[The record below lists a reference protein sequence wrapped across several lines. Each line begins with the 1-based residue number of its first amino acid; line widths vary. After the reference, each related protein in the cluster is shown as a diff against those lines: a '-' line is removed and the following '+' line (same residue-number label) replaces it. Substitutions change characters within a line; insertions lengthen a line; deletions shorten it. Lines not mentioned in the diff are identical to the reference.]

1 MYEEGIRVKH
11 VLAFDYGASSGRAIL
26 GSYDGERLT
35 LKEIHRFSNDPVMVG
50 GSLHWDIL
58 RLYHELKQGIL
69 KAKKET
75 GISIDSIGID
85 TWGVDF
91 GLLDKNDV
99 LLGNPYH
106 YRDSYTDG
114 MIEEALR
121 VVSRERIYKDT
132 GIAFQKF
139 NTLYQLLA
147 LVKNKSTL
155 LENAETL
162 LFTPDLLNFFLT
174 GNKSCEFTIASTSQ
188 MLLAGRGTWAYD
200 LLNELGIP
208 IQILPEIIDSCNF
221 VGKLRKSV
229 QDELGINEIPVI
241 AVASHDTGS
250 AVISAPLEDSNDAY
264 ISSGTWSLLG
274 TEREKPVINEKTLKY
289 NYTNEGGINRT
300 VRLLVNI
307 MGLWVYQECRR
318 AWRKQGIEISYD
330 EMDAMAEAAK
340 PFQSFIDVD
349 DETFYSPGNM
359 PEKVVEFC
367 KKTGQSAPADK
378 GSIIRIVMESLALKY
393 RSSVEGLEEI
403 VGNRVPALHI
413 VGGGCKNTVLSQY
426 TADVLNRP
434 ITAGP
439 IEATAIGNV
448 MSQLIALKEIEDVKQ
463 AREVV
468 KRSFPTEEYQPENPD
483 LWEDAYGRY
492 MGIISALE

>member
-1 MYEEGIRVKH
+1 
-11 VLAFDYGASSGRAIL
+11 
-26 GSYDGERLT
+26 
-35 LKEIHRFSNDPVMVG
+35 
-50 GSLHWDIL
+50 
-58 RLYHELKQGIL
+58 
-69 KAKKET
+69 
-75 GISIDSIGID
+75 
-85 TWGVDF
+85 
-91 GLLDKNDV
+91 
-99 LLGNPYH
+99 
-106 YRDSYTDG
+106 
-114 MIEEALR
+114 
-121 VVSRERIYKDT
+121 
-132 GIAFQKF
+132 
-139 NTLYQLLA
+139 
-147 LVKNKSTL
+147 
-155 LENAETL
+155 
-162 LFTPDLLNFFLT
+162 
-174 GNKSCEFTIASTSQ
+174 

-349 DETFYSPGNM
+349 DETFIVLVTCLKKWLNSVKNRAECACRQRKYYKNCNGEPC
-359 PEKVVEFC
+359 PEIQKF
-367 KKTGQSAPADK
+367 S
-378 GSIIRIVMESLALKY
+378 
-393 RSSVEGLEEI
+393 
-403 VGNRVPALHI
+403 
-413 VGGGCKNTVLSQY
+413 
-426 TADVLNRP
+426 
-434 ITAGP
+434 
-439 IEATAIGNV
+439 
-448 MSQLIALKEIEDVKQ
+448 
-463 AREVV
+463 
-468 KRSFPTEEYQPENPD
+468 
-483 LWEDAYGRY
+483 GRFRRNS
-492 MGIISALE
+492 G

>member
-1 MYEEGIRVKH
+1 MKH

-147 LVKNKSTL
+147 LVKINQHCLKM
-155 LENAETL
+155 
-162 LFTPDLLNFFLT
+162 PKPCFLH
-174 GNKSCEFTIASTSQ
+174 
-188 MLLAGRGTWAYD
+188 L
-200 LLNELGIP
+200 
-208 IQILPEIIDSCNF
+208 
-221 VGKLRKSV
+221 
-229 QDELGINEIPVI
+229 
-241 AVASHDTGS
+241 
-250 AVISAPLEDSNDAY
+250 
-264 ISSGTWSLLG
+264 
-274 TEREKPVINEKTLKY
+274 
-289 NYTNEGGINRT
+289 
-300 VRLLVNI
+300 
-307 MGLWVYQECRR
+307 
-318 AWRKQGIEISYD
+318 
-330 EMDAMAEAAK
+330 
-340 PFQSFIDVD
+340 
-349 DETFYSPGNM
+349 TF
-359 PEKVVEFC
+359 
-367 KKTGQSAPADK
+367 
-378 GSIIRIVMESLALKY
+378 
-393 RSSVEGLEEI
+393 
-403 VGNRVPALHI
+403 
-413 VGGGCKNTVLSQY
+413 
-426 TADVLNRP
+426 
-434 ITAGP
+434 
-439 IEATAIGNV
+439 
-448 MSQLIALKEIEDVKQ
+448 
-463 AREVV
+463 
-468 KRSFPTEEYQPENPD
+468 
-483 LWEDAYGRY
+483 
-492 MGIISALE
+492 

>member
-1 MYEEGIRVKH
+1 
-11 VLAFDYGASSGRAIL
+11 
-26 GSYDGERLT
+26 
-35 LKEIHRFSNDPVMVG
+35 
-50 GSLHWDIL
+50 
-58 RLYHELKQGIL
+58 
-69 KAKKET
+69 
-75 GISIDSIGID
+75 
-85 TWGVDF
+85 
-91 GLLDKNDV
+91 
-99 LLGNPYH
+99 
-106 YRDSYTDG
+106 
-114 MIEEALR
+114 
-121 VVSRERIYKDT
+121 
-132 GIAFQKF
+132 
-139 NTLYQLLA
+139 
-147 LVKNKSTL
+147 
-155 LENAETL
+155 
-162 LFTPDLLNFFLT
+162 
-174 GNKSCEFTIASTSQ
+174 

-413 VGGGCKNTVLSQY
+413 VGGGCKNTILSQY

-434 ITAGP
+434 VTAGP

>member
-1 MYEEGIRVKH
+1 MRH

-26 GSYDGERLT
+26 GSFDGEKLN

-50 GSLHWDIL
+50 ESLHWDVL

-69 KAKKET
+69 IGYKET
-75 GISIDSIGID
+75 GGNIDSIGID

-99 LLGNPYH
+99 LLGNPFH
-106 YRDSYTDG
+106 YRDSRTDG
-114 MIEEALR
+114 MIEEALK
-121 VVSRERIYKDT
+121 VVSRERIYNDT

-147 LVKNKSTL
+147 MVKNKSTI

-162 LFTPDLLNFFLT
+162 LFMPDLFAFFLT
-174 GNKSCEFTIASTSQ
+174 GNKTCEYTIASTSQ

-200 LLNELGIP
+200 LLNELDIP
-208 IQILPEIIDSCNF
+208 VQILPEITDPCTC
-221 VGKLRKSV
+221 VGTLRQSV
-229 QDELGINEIPVI
+229 QDELGVKDIPVI
-241 AVASHDTGS
+241 AVACHDTAS
-250 AVISAPLEDSNDAY
+250 AVISAPLESSNDAY

-274 TEREKPVINEKTLKY
+274 TEREKPVINDKTLKH

-300 VRLLVNI
+300 VRLLSNI

-330 EMDAMAEAAK
+330 EMDALAAAAK
-340 PFQSFIDVD
+340 PFQAFIDVD
-349 DETFYSPGNM
+349 YDTFYSPGNM
-359 PEKVVEFC
+359 PEKVVDYC
-367 KKTGQSAPADK
+367 MKTGQDAPSDK
-378 GSIIRIVMESLALKY
+378 GSIIRIVMESLAMKY
-393 RSSVEGLEEI
+393 RSAVEGLEEI
-403 VGNRVPALHI
+403 TGSKVPVLHI
-413 VGGGCKNTVLSQY
+413 VGGGCKNTMLSQY

-434 ITAGP
+434 VTAGP
-439 IEATAIGNV
+439 VEATAIGNI
-448 MSQLIALKEIEDVKQ
+448 MSQLIALKEIDDLNQ

-468 KRSFPTEEYQPENPD
+468 KRSFPTEEYRPENAD
-483 LWEDAYGRY
+483 AWEEAYMRY
-492 MGIISALE
+492 KDIINKRQK

>member
-1 MYEEGIRVKH
+1 M
-11 VLAFDYGASSGRAIL
+11 
-26 GSYDGERLT
+26 
-35 LKEIHRFSNDPVMVG
+35 
-50 GSLHWDIL
+50 
-58 RLYHELKQGIL
+58 
-69 KAKKET
+69 
-75 GISIDSIGID
+75 
-85 TWGVDF
+85 
-91 GLLDKNDV
+91 
-99 LLGNPYH
+99 
-106 YRDSYTDG
+106 
-114 MIEEALR
+114 
-121 VVSRERIYKDT
+121 
-132 GIAFQKF
+132 
-139 NTLYQLLA
+139 
-147 LVKNKSTL
+147 
-155 LENAETL
+155 
-162 LFTPDLLNFFLT
+162 
-174 GNKSCEFTIASTSQ
+174 
-188 MLLAGRGTWAYD
+188 
-200 LLNELGIP
+200 
-208 IQILPEIIDSCNF
+208 
-221 VGKLRKSV
+221 
-229 QDELGINEIPVI
+229 I

-434 ITAGP
+434 VTAGP

-468 KRSFPTEEYQPENPD
+468 KGHFRQKSISLKTLICGKMLMVD
-483 LWEDAYGRY
+483 IWELYLLLNN
-492 MGIISALE
+492 I

>member
-1 MYEEGIRVKH
+1 
-11 VLAFDYGASSGRAIL
+11 
-26 GSYDGERLT
+26 
-35 LKEIHRFSNDPVMVG
+35 MVG

-69 KAKKET
+69 KAKET

-147 LVKNKSTL
+147 LVKINQHCLKMRNL
-155 LENAETL
+155 AL
-162 LFTPDLLNFFLT
+162 PDLLNFLT

-221 VGKLRKSV
+221 V
-229 QDELGINEIPVI
+229 EN
-241 AVASHDTGS
+241 
-250 AVISAPLEDSNDAY
+250 LENLY
-264 ISSGTWSLLG
+264 
-274 TEREKPVINEKTLKY
+274 KMN
-289 NYTNEGGINRT
+289 
-300 VRLLVNI
+300 
-307 MGLWVYQECRR
+307 
-318 AWRKQGIEISYD
+318 
-330 EMDAMAEAAK
+330 
-340 PFQSFIDVD
+340 
-349 DETFYSPGNM
+349 
-359 PEKVVEFC
+359 
-367 KKTGQSAPADK
+367 
-378 GSIIRIVMESLALKY
+378 
-393 RSSVEGLEEI
+393 LE
-403 VGNRVPALHI
+403 
-413 VGGGCKNTVLSQY
+413 
-426 TADVLNRP
+426 
-434 ITAGP
+434 
-439 IEATAIGNV
+439 
-448 MSQLIALKEIEDVKQ
+448 
-463 AREVV
+463 
-468 KRSFPTEEYQPENPD
+468 
-483 LWEDAYGRY
+483 
-492 MGIISALE
+492 